1 MAVTHS
7 REVVELMRQHGVKLP
22 DNIVRIVID
31 VRIDS
36 AVTVYYETFA
46 DKPLL
51 DAVFSVPD
59 LKVVHA
65 SSPK

>member
-1 MAVTHS
+1 MTVANSFDVI
-7 REVVELMRQHGVKLP
+7 ELMRQHGIKLP

-31 VRIDS
+31 IRIGS
-36 AVTVYYETFA
+36 AVTVYYETLA

-59 LKVVHA
+59 LKVVHV
-65 SSPK
+65 SHP